1 MMRQNLLTQEKFNMR
16 ERERERER
24 RRRRRRRRRK
34 RKIHVKT
41 KTYLRMACIHEM
53 ELLTHLAGL

>member
-16 ERERERER
+16 ERERERR
-24 RRRRRRRRRK
+24 RR

-41 KTYLRMACIHEM
+41 KTYFRMARIHEM